1 MPLAHKDTRLTR
13 DNHEELA
20 RGYAD
25 EAIKML
31 QQAVA
36 KGFKDANYLK
46 NETPFTPL
54 RSRKDFQKLVTEVEA
69 KSKP

>member
-1 MPLAHKDTRLTR
+1 
-13 DNHEELA
+13 
-20 RGYAD
+20 
-25 EAIKML
+25 ML

-46 NETPFTPL
+46 KEEAFAPL
-54 RSRKDFQKLVTEVEA
+54 RSRTDFQQLVTAMEA

>member
-1 MPLAHKDTRLTR
+1 
-13 DNHEELA
+13 LA